1 MPLQKQNISVSF
13 NGGLQQKTD
22 AFQLQPNNM
31 LLLENARFI
40 KSGQVNKRTGFTSLT
55 NQVVDGTNIN
65 SAVAINTFNDE
76 LLLFDGNSVFSYL
89 QGAAAWV
96 NRGTAISVINT
107 NDEVIRT
114 ISAAQENADG
124 VYSGGINTYVW
135 QDSRGGIRYSVKDSV
150 TGTFAVQDRFLFGNF
165 NQTIIRPKTIVD
177 GYGNVNIYYT
187 DGGTTLLTNQIKPAQ
202 PNVISP
208 TTIVKEDG
216 YSGSI
221 IYDVTTLNGTP
232 IIAYNYVGNNSVHL
246 ILPTTTVNVQTML
259 PAASLICINVIVDS
273 LNNIWVS
280 YVTSIRSGLFHTFT
294 IYSSCYSSTGS
305 VVMAPTVVNGPIDQN
320 VYTIAAVEASP
331 GTIYVVYEVLD
342 QPDHHFNVAVVQSNG
357 QVNQLYTQL
366 GLGLASKGFSYNGN
380 QYINVASQSGLQSTY
395 FTYCINRHAVIGKI
409 NPQVGGGYRSNNMLA
424 ECSPAAKAGNFLF
437 ACGKAGRF
445 QVNNNVSYSLIGVSA
460 ETINF
465 NHSNSFN
472 AGTFNNN
479 FLFVGG
485 FLQSYDGVNCS
496 EQNFHFFPEG
506 VLVAALTP
514 DALQEVEIALGFG
527 GGLSAGFYQYQ
538 VTYEWTDNYG
548 QTNYSSPSLP
558 VSLTTNNGDAVQLT
572 LPTLRVT
579 AKENSRTPVTI
590 NIYRTQANEPVFY
603 KVGTVVNDPTVNIL
617 LFVDSQTDF
626 AIASNMPIYTSS
638 QVANS
643 APPSCSLITY
653 FQNRV
658 MLSGLEDPN
667 VIWFSQNVFDFS
679 QWNAVAP
686 AFSNLLTVGVDAWH
700 GDITALGWM
709 DDKLL
714 IFKDQ
719 TIYTM
724 NGDGPNASGG
734 GNEFPSP
741 NSLLSTVGSTNQ
753 NSLVVTQNGVFFK
766 SSKGIYLVDRG
777 LQTSYVGAAVED
789 FNNLTVTSSDL
800 LADTDEVVF
809 TTAEGTILVYNYY
822 FSTWSVWKDLPA
834 IDSCVWQDA
843 LTIVNDQ
850 GQVMVQDTSGTV
862 WTDNGRFVPLKIQT
876 PWMTSAGMQGYQSTF
891 KCFMLGNFRGN
902 HLMNVEVRTNF
913 NPAPIQ
919 LDTINSNIVS
929 GNNWGGTPVWG
940 SSGPWGG
947 QFIPYQFQ
955 VNFNAYVVRNQ
966 AIQLTF
972 YDSPLSTY
980 TEGYTLNSLTFEI
993 GVMPDGV
1000 RIPKGQAVG

>member
-13 NGGLQQKTD
+13 SGGLQQKTD

-40 KSGQVNKRTGFTSLT
+40 KSGQVNKRTGFKSLT

-96 NRGTAISVINT
+96 NRGTAISVINK

-124 VYSGGINTYVW
+124 VYSNGINTYVW

-150 TGTFAVQDRFLFGNF
+150 TGTFAVQDKFIFGNF
-165 NQTIIRPKTIVD
+165 DQTIIRPKTIVD
-177 GYGNVNIYYT
+177 GYGKINIYYT
-187 DGGTTLLTNQIKPAQ
+187 DGGTTLLTNQIDPTKPS
-202 PNVISP
+202 VLSP
-208 TTIVKEDG
+208 TSIVVEDG

-221 IYDVTTLNGTP
+221 VYDVTTLNGTP
-232 IIAYNYVGNNSVHL
+232 IIAYNYVGTNAVHL
-246 ILPTTTVNVQTML
+246 ILPNRTVNVQTLL
-259 PAASLICINVIVDS
+259 PAASLVCINVIVDS
-273 LNNIWVS
+273 KDNIWVS
-280 YVTSIRSGLFHTFT
+280 YATTIKSGIFHTYT
-294 IYSSCYSSTGS
+294 VYSSCYDSLGNTI
-305 VVMAPTVVNGPIDQN
+305 MAPKVVNGPIN
-320 VYTIAAVEASP
+320 ENIYTIAAVEISA
-331 GTIYVVYEVLD
+331 GAIYVVYEVLD
-342 QPDHHFNVAVVQSNG
+342 VPDHHFNVALVQNTG
-357 QVNQLYTQL
+357 QINQLYTQL
-366 GLGLASKGFSYNGN
+366 GLGLASKCFSYNGN
-380 QYINVASQSGLQSTY
+380 QYINVASQSQLQSTY
-395 FTYCINRHAVIGKI
+395 FTYCLNRRAVIGKI
-409 NPQVGGGYRSNNMLA
+409 NPLVGGGYRSNNMLA
-424 ECSPAAKAGNFLF
+424 ECSPTAATGSFLF

-445 QVNNNVSYSLIGVSA
+445 QVNNNVSFSLIGVSS

-465 NHSNSFN
+465 AHNNSFN

-506 VLVAALTP
+506 VQGTAFN
-514 DALQEVEIALGFG
+514 ISGS
-527 GGLSAGFYQYQ
+527 GGLSIGIYQYQ

-548 QTNYSSPSLP
+548 QTNYSAPSLP
-558 VSLTTNNGDAVQLT
+558 INVVVLDANDSAQITV
-572 LPTLRVT
+572 PTLRVT
-579 AKENSRTPVTI
+579 AKENTRTPVTI
-590 NIYRTQANEPVFY
+590 NIYRTQVNEPVFY
-603 KVGTVVNDPTVNIL
+603 KVGSVVNNTTVNTL
-617 LFVDSQTDF
+617 VFVDTQSDLQ
-626 AIASNMPIYTSS
+626 IGSNMPLYTSS

-679 QWNAVAP
+679 QFNSIAP
-686 AFSNLLTVGVDAWH
+686 SFSNLLTIGVDAWH

-709 DDKLL
+709 DEKLL

-724 NGDGPNASGG
+724 GGDGPNASGG

-741 NSLLSTVGSTNQ
+741 SSILSTVGSTNQ
-753 NSLVVTQNGVFFK
+753 NSLVVTYNGVFFK
-766 SSKGIYLVDRG
+766 SSKGVYMIDRG
-777 LQTSYVGAAVED
+777 LNPTYIGAPVED

-822 FSTWSVWKDLPA
+822 FNTWSVWTDLPA
-834 IDSCVWQDA
+834 IDSCIWQDA
-843 LTIVNDQ
+843 LVLARTD
-850 GQVMVQDTSGTV
+850 GTVMVQDTTNTNF
-862 WTDNGRFVPLKIQT
+862 TDDGKFVSLKIQT
-876 PWMTSAGMQGYQSTF
+876 PWLTITGMQGYQSVY
-891 KCFMLGNFRGN
+891 KCFMLGNFKGP
-902 HLMNVEVRTNF
+902 HLMNVEVRTNY
-913 NPAPIQ
+913 NPTAIQ
-919 LDTINSNIVS
+919 TSVINSNIV
-929 GNNWGGTPVWG
+929 GNSTWGGLPLWG
-940 SSGPWGG
+940 SGGPWGG
-947 QFIPYQFQ
+947 EFVPYQFQ

-972 YDSPLSTY
+972 FDSPTSPY
-980 TEGYTLNSLTFEI
+980 TEGYTLSSLTFEI
-993 GVMPDGV
+993 GAAPDGM
-1000 RIPKGQAVG
+1000 RLPKSNKVG